1 VGKLPD
7 LVQALQAVEPGL
19 HAGGTVEVVASQ
31 KASRIPSIPVGGEVA
46 SSGWSVIQLVSNCTA
61 ASAAVQGGAM
71 GAAIEL
77 LRSLY
82 TTTRRIRAFDD
93 RIRRGLASGELRFNY
108 WPVEGQEA
116 ISAGVCAALEPD
128 DRMWTTYRCAG
139 DAIAKGV
146 PLEALGAE
154 LLGKASGTNGGKGG
168 AMGICAPEVG
178 LMGATGIVGAGAPI
192 ANGLGLAS
200 QLTKDGRV
208 TVVSFG
214 DGATSIGA
222 VHEAMNLAA
231 LWQLPVV
238 FLCQN
243 NLFGEGTPVAEY
255 TKTERLSDRAA
266 AYGMT
271 GVTVDGTDAEA
282 VYEAA
287 RAAVDR
293 ARSGGGPTF
302 LEAVAFRLNGH
313 YFGDPCGYVD
323 GDALERA
330 RANEPV
336 GRLRERLVQAGIPE
350 ADLDALDGQ
359 IDAEVD
365 AAIGAARDAAPPEI
379 GGLYADVYADRSDPG
394 CLAPA
399 DRQPVP
405 APEGAEKDL
414 SMAEAINQ
422 ALDQA
427 LERDERVVLFGEDI
441 ADPMGG
447 LFTCT
452 AGLSTRHGSDRV
464 RATPIAEQAIV
475 GAATGAALAGLR
487 PVAELMFF
495 DFLGVCLD
503 QLANHAAKL
512 RFMSGGRSS
521 VPLTLRTVEG
531 SYSGAQHSQSL
542 EAWLTH
548 TPGLKV
554 VCPSTPADA
563 KGLLTACIDDDD
575 PCVFIENMS
584 LLLARKQRGPVPEAA
599 YQVPLGV
606 ADVKREGSDVSVV
619 TWGAMVHAALQA
631 AGKLEEEGLSLE
643 VVDLRSL
650 VPLDLAT
657 IEASVSK
664 TKRLI
669 VAHSAC
675 SFGGFG
681 AEIAALVGERCFGS
695 LSAPIRR
702 VAGAFT
708 PVPRAESLVAA
719 HTPGPSAIVR
729 AARDL
734 AG

>member
-1 VGKLPD
+1 M
-7 LVQALQAVEPGL
+7 
-19 HAGGTVEVVASQ
+19 
-31 KASRIPSIPVGGEVA
+31 
-46 SSGWSVIQLVSNCTA
+46 
-61 ASAAVQGGAM
+61 SAAT
-71 GAAIEL
+71 EL
-77 LRSLY
+77 PRGLY
-82 TTTRRIRAFDD
+82 TSARRIRAFDA
-93 RIRRGLASGELRFNY
+93 RIRRGLVSGELRFNY

-116 ISAGVCAALEPD
+116 IAAGVCAALEPD

-139 DAIAKGV
+139 DAIGKGV
-146 PLEALGAE
+146 PLEALAAE
-154 LLGKASGTNGGKGG
+154 LLGKASGTCGGKGG
-168 AMGICAPEVG
+168 AMGVCAPDVG
-178 LMGATGIVGAGAPI
+178 LMGSTGIVGAGAPI
-192 ANGLGLAS
+192 ANGLALAS

-231 LWQLPVV
+231 LWKLPVV

-266 AYGMT
+266 TYGMA

-323 GDALERA
+323 PDDLERA
-330 RANEPV
+330 RANEPI
-336 GRLRERLVQAGIPE
+336 GKLRTRLSEAGVPE
-350 ADLDALDGQ
+350 ADLDALDAQ

-365 AAIGAARDAAPPEI
+365 AAVGAARDAAPPEM
-379 GGLYADVYADRSDPG
+379 GVLYADVYANRSDPG
-394 CLAPA
+394 CLASA

-405 APEGAEKDL
+405 PPGGAEKEL
-414 SMAEAINQ
+414 SMAQAINQ

-441 ADPMGG
+441 TDPMGG

-464 RATPIAEQAIV
+464 RATPIAEQAII

-487 PVAELMFF
+487 PVAELMFL

-563 KGLLTACIDDDD
+563 KGLLTACIEDDD

-584 LLLARKQRGPVPEAA
+584 LLLARQQRGPVPEAV
-599 YQVPLGV
+599 YRVPLGL

-619 TWGAMVHAALQA
+619 TWGAMVHSALQA
-631 AGKLEEEGLSLE
+631 AGKLEGQGLSLE
-643 VVDLRSL
+643 VVDLRTL

-669 VAHSAC
+669 IAHSAC
-675 SFGGFG
+675 GFGGFG

-702 VAGAFT
+702 VTGAFT

-719 HTPGPSAIVR
+719 HTPGPGAIVR